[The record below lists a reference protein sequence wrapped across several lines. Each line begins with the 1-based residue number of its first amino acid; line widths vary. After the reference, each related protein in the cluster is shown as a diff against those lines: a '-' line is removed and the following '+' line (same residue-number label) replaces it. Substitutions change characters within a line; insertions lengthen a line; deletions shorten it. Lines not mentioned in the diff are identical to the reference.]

1 MAEEP
6 NKPTAPKKK
15 RTHNRESNRPAKLSP
30 KSKEKLTNVEAKY
43 MAARLEGAT
52 MQEAT
57 AAAGLAPF
65 AQTGYK
71 IEKRIEEKCPE
82 VFNRVGVTIERI
94 AKKVSDKLDAMTT
107 KHFANKG
114 IVLDERVVEDHA
126 TQLHAAELGLKALG
140 VKLGHDGDS
149 EGREH
154 PAIVINLGFLDPKRA
169 QAVLAAQ
176 PGGGTDS

>member
-1 MAEEP
+1 MEEQ

-30 KSKEKLTNVEAKY
+30 KSKEKLTDVEATY
-43 MAARLEGAT
+43 MEARLEGAT
-52 MQEAT
+52 MKEAVQ
-57 AAAGLAPF
+57 AAGLAPI

-71 IEKRIEEKCPE
+71 IEKRVEEKCPE
-82 VFNRVGVTIERI
+82 VFKRVGVTVERI
-94 AKKVSDKLDAMTT
+94 AQVVSRKLDATVN
-107 KHFANKG
+107 KHFAHQG
-114 IVLDERVVEDHA
+114 IVLTTMTEEDHA

-176 PGGGTDS
+176 PGSGTDR